1 MNLTAGVTVVKD
13 VVLTGTALADVIHA
27 KLLVFHI
34 PTRTRYIQEPI
45 EDVEIA

>member
-34 PTRTRYIQEPI
+34 SQLEHDKFKNPLKM
-45 EDVEIA
+45 